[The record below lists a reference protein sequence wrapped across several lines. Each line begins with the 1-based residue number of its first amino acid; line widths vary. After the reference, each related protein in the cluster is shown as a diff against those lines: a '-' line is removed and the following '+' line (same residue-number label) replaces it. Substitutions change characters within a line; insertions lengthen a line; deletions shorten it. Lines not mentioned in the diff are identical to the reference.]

1 MSTSRLGAA
10 AAGALLL
17 AAVLAGC
24 GGDDGGPRLSRAAF
38 TDKANKE
45 CQTLKQASQEFHD
58 AQKPSA
64 AGKQV
69 SGMLRKVADRLRQ
82 LVRNVDR
89 LVPPNAIQGEVD
101 TLLGVL
107 ASYADGL
114 DTLASRTGADE
125 TFQNVLDANVKTVN
139 RLNDLATRA
148 GQLVVNLGLTAC
160 VLPA

>member
-1 MSTSRLGAA
+1 
-10 AAGALLL
+10 
-17 AAVLAGC
+17 
-24 GGDDGGPRLSRAAF
+24 
-38 TDKANKE
+38 
-45 CQTLKQASQEFHD
+45 
-58 AQKPSA
+58 
-64 AGKQV
+64 
-69 SGMLRKVADRLRQ
+69 MLRNVADRLRQ